1 MVIVVL
7 PILVN
12 SVDKSKPLTTPSLKP
27 VTVLGQSGHP
37 GPFHI
42 WQLQRSGFSN
52 AIVGG
57 IVGSLVLASNNITS
71 GAGSTSSRK

>member
-1 MVIVVL
+1 MVTEVL
-7 PILVN
+7 PILVS
-12 SVDKSKPLTTPSLKP
+12 SVEKSEPLTTPSLKP
-27 VTVLGQSGHP
+27 VVGSGQSGHP
-37 GPFHI
+37 NPFHI